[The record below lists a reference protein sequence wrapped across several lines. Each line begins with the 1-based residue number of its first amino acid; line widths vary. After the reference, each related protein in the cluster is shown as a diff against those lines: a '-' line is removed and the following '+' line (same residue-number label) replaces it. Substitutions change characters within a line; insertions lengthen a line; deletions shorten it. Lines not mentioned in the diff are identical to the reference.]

1 MSEGKF
7 SIFRK
12 NREIVLIFDRKL
24 QNLLTNILSQVYN
37 IKVGFV
43 FNKEYI

>member
-12 NREIVLIFDRKL
+12 NREIALIFDQKV
-24 QNLLTNILSQVYN
+24 TEFIDKYN
-37 IKVGFV
+37 KTGVQYHGKFRI
-43 FNKEYI
+43 

>member
-12 NREIVLIFDRKL
+12 NREIVLIFDQKV
-24 QNLLTNILSQVYN
+24 TEFIDKY
-37 IKVGFV
+37 IKPGVQYQGRFR
-43 FNKEYI
+43 I